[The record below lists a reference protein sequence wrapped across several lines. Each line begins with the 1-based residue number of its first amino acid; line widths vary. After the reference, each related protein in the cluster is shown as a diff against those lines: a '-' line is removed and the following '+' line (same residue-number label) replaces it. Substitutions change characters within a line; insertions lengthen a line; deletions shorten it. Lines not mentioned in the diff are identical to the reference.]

1 MEGEHEQEPPVY
13 RSMMD
18 LALPNIEGAR
28 PSIIRPTVAA
38 NHFEIKPAILQ
49 MVQNTLQFGGSVIDE
64 PYVHLTNFLEIC
76 DTFKIQGVSD
86 DAIRLRLFPFSLRD
100 KAKAWLTN
108 LPAGSII
115 TWDDL
120 AKAFLTKYFPPSK
133 SMKLRADITNFSQGE
148 QETFYEAWERY
159 KDLLRRCPHHQ
170 LPDGLVVQTFYYGLS
185 HSNRTM
191 LDAAAGGNLLRKS
204 SEDGYE
210 LIEEMP
216 TSSYHPQ
223 SERSGARKST
233 GIHQVEA
240 FTSVAAQLEVMNK
253 RIEELSVG
261 HSAMRVQEVWCEK
274 CGAEHFTK
282 DCQTFSQSEG
292 VMASHMGNQ
301 NRPRNDPS
309 SNSYNPGWRQ
319 HPNFSW
325 GGQNNKP
332 YGNQNYS
339 RHPQEEKSSLE
350 QMMQKFISSTET
362 RMQNQDA
369 SIKNLENQIGQLA
382 KSISSR
388 DQGTLPSDT
397 EKNPK
402 EQVKAIELRS
412 GKTVEPEQ
420 KKRERARNG
429 YIKKNFRKL
438 SLGEPK
444 STRMSLQLADRS
456 IKYPRGIIEDV
467 LVKVDK
473 FIFPVDFVVLDME
486 EDLDMPL
493 ILGRPFLATGKALID
508 VQKGELL
515 LRVGEEKISFDVFN
529 ALKFS
534 QNNEECFQLDE
545 PLEAALVS
553 EQLGDF
559 SDGVE
564 EMTAYLND
572 NQSWR
577 RGGKL
582 RLEDLGDRKD
592 LVLQK
597 PSIEEPPTVELKPLP
612 IHLKYMFLGE
622 NDKLP
627 VIISSSLTGEM
638 EDKLMEVLKK
648 HKSVFAWKVADIK
661 GINPSICMHKILME
675 ESINPLVQP
684 QRRLNPKMQEVVKA
698 ETIKLFDAD
707 GYSGYNQIAIAPE
720 DQDKTTFTCPYGTF
734 AYRQGIVLGHRIS
747 EQGIEVDK
755 AKVHVIQNLPP
766 PTIIKGV
773 RSFLGHAGFYRRFIK
788 DFSKIAKPL
797 SSLLMKDAP
806 FYFDSNCLQA
816 FEVLRERLVTA
827 PVLTSPN
834 WELPFELMCD
844 ASDSAVGAVLGQ
856 RIDKVFR
863 TIYYA
868 SKTLNEAQLNYA
880 TTEKELLAVVFALD
894 KFHSYLV
901 LSKITVYTDHSAI
914 KHLLAKKDAK
924 PRLIRW
930 ILLLQEFDLEI
941 RDKKGVENVV
951 ADHLS
956 RLECITDDAQNE
968 VNDIDDWFPDE
979 KLFAIESSPWYAH
992 FANFL
997 VAILGQSKLQQRYW
1011 NVGSIG
1017 LTFLRMRAVD
1027 YVSKW
1032 VEAEA
1037 FATNDAQ
1044 KYGVKHKVSTPYHP
1058 QTSGQVEVSNRE
1070 IKQILEKSVSTNRK
1084 DWALRLDDALWA
1096 YRTAFKT
1103 PIGTSPYRLLF
1114 GKACHLPVELEHR
1127 AFWAIKTLNYEFAA
1141 AGEKRLLELNQ
1152 LEEFRDNAYDMAVSY
1167 KERTKRI
1174 HDRRIRQ
1181 REFKEGEAVL
1191 LFNSRLRLFPG
1202 KLKSRWSGPYKITR
1216 VYPSGAIEIK
1226 DARKESF
1233 TVNAQRLKHYVGG
1246 DVDSMP
1252 VITTL
1257 TDQD

>member
-1 MEGEHEQEPPVY
+1 
-13 RSMMD
+13 
-18 LALPNIEGAR
+18 
-28 PSIIRPTVAA
+28 
-38 NHFEIKPAILQ
+38 
-49 MVQNTLQFGGSVIDE
+49 
-64 PYVHLTNFLEIC
+64 
-76 DTFKIQGVSD
+76 
-86 DAIRLRLFPFSLRD
+86 
-100 KAKAWLTN
+100 
-108 LPAGSII
+108 
-115 TWDDL
+115 
-120 AKAFLTKYFPPSK
+120 
-133 SMKLRADITNFSQGE
+133 
-148 QETFYEAWERY
+148 
-159 KDLLRRCPHHQ
+159 
-170 LPDGLVVQTFYYGLS
+170 
-185 HSNRTM
+185 
-191 LDAAAGGNLLRKS
+191 
-204 SEDGYE
+204 
-210 LIEEMP
+210 
-216 TSSYHPQ
+216 
-223 SERSGARKST
+223 
-233 GIHQVEA
+233 
-240 FTSVAAQLEVMNK
+240 
-253 RIEELSVG
+253 
-261 HSAMRVQEVWCEK
+261 MRVQEVWCEK

-282 DCQTFSQSEG
+282 DCQTFSQPEG

-301 NRPRNDPS
+301 NRPRNDPY

-325 GGQNNKP
+325 GGQNKP

-339 RHPQEEKSSLE
+339 KPPQEEKSSLE

-369 SIKNLENQIGQLA
+369 SIKNLENQIGKLA

-388 DQGTLPSDT
+388 DQGTLPSDS
-397 EKNPK
+397 ENNPK

-420 KKRERARNG
+420 KSEKEPETVTSKKTSGKSSILTPQPTSQSKIVAPPPFPAALKKAKLDSQFGKFLEVFKKLNINIPFADALMQMPSYAKFLKEILSNKRILEEHAMISLTENCSALCDLG
-429 YIKKNFRKL
+429 ASINLMPYSVFRKL
-438 SLGEPK
+438 NLGEPK

-515 LRVGEEKISFDVFN
+515 LRVGEEKILFDVFN

-534 QNNEECFQLDE
+534 QNNEEYFQLDVVDSLLFGYVQDTFQE
-545 PLEAALVS
+545 PLETALIS
-553 EQLGDF
+553 EHVDNF
-559 SDGVE
+559 SDEIE

-597 PSIEEPPTVELKPLP
+597 PSIEEPPTLELKPLP
-612 IHLKYMFLGE
+612 THLKYVFLGE
-622 NDKLP
+622 NDNLP

-638 EDKLMEVLKK
+638 EARLIDVLKN
-648 HKSVFAWKVADIK
+648 HKSVFSWKVADIK

-698 ETIKLFDAD
+698 ETIKLLDA
-707 GYSGYNQIAIAPE
+707 E
-720 DQDKTTFTCPYGTF
+720 
-734 AYRQGIVLGHRIS
+734 GIVLGHRIS
-747 EQGIEVDK
+747 EQGIELDR

-766 PTIIKGV
+766 PTTVKGV

-806 FYFDSNCLQA
+806 FDFDSNCLQA

-827 PVLTSPN
+827 PVLKSPN
-834 WELPFELMCD
+834 WDLLFEVMCD
-844 ASDSAVGAVLGQ
+844 ASDYAVGAVLGQ
-856 RIDKVFR
+856 RIDKVFQ

-901 LSKITVYTDHSAI
+901 LSKITIYTDHSAI

-956 RLECITDDAQNE
+956 RLECIPDDAQN
-968 VNDIDDWFPDE
+968 
-979 KLFAIESSPWYAH
+979 
-992 FANFL
+992 
-997 VAILGQSKLQQRYW
+997 
-1011 NVGSIG
+1011 
-1017 LTFLRMRAVD
+1017 
-1027 YVSKW
+1027 
-1032 VEAEA
+1032 
-1037 FATNDAQ
+1037 
-1044 KYGVKHKVSTPYHP
+1044 
-1058 QTSGQVEVSNRE
+1058 
-1070 IKQILEKSVSTNRK
+1070 
-1084 DWALRLDDALWA
+1084 
-1096 YRTAFKT
+1096 
-1103 PIGTSPYRLLF
+1103 
-1114 GKACHLPVELEHR
+1114 
-1127 AFWAIKTLNYEFAA
+1127 
-1141 AGEKRLLELNQ
+1141 
-1152 LEEFRDNAYDMAVSY
+1152 
-1167 KERTKRI
+1167 
-1174 HDRRIRQ
+1174 
-1181 REFKEGEAVL
+1181 
-1191 LFNSRLRLFPG
+1191 
-1202 KLKSRWSGPYKITR
+1202 
-1216 VYPSGAIEIK
+1216 
-1226 DARKESF
+1226 
-1233 TVNAQRLKHYVGG
+1233 
-1246 DVDSMP
+1246 
-1252 VITTL
+1252 
-1257 TDQD
+1257 